1 MLKSIRSH
9 IVNEFGT
16 HAIDRF
22 LLSLAGDESNWTI
35 ARRYRLSLIRVS
47 YARKHGLELW
57 ALGQA
62 KRRAII
68 LPLAYRRTG

>member
-1 MLKSIRSH
+1 MLREIRRH

-16 HAIDRF
+16 HAVDRF

-47 YARKHGLELW
+47 YARKNAIELW

-62 KRRAII
+62 KQRAVI
-68 LPLAYRRTG
+68 LPFVYRKTG